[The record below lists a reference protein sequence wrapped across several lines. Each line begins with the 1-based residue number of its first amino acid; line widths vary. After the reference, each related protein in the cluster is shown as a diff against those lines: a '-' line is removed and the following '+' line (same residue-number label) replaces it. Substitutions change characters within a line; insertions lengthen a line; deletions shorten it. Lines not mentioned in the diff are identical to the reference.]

1 MKMFIETDR
10 EYEATLV
17 DIARFE
23 ESLAQP
29 SDGFSPWMD
38 GVVRGNISEDLR
50 VMRLRATAY
59 DLIRAGRAITL
70 DLPSIDDL
78 PDAFIFARHALDL
91 SEAAF
96 AACLG
101 VAESDVRAY
110 EEARY
115 AHVTLGQATHFA
127 HRLGLFVAGEVLVPL
142 PATNVD
148 ATSDIQDR

>member
-10 EYEATLV
+10 EYEATLA

-29 SDGFSPWMD
+29 SDGF
-38 GVVRGNISEDLR
+38 GLQVAGIVRGNIAEDLR
-50 VMRLRATAY
+50 VMRLKAEAY
-59 DLIRAGRAITL
+59 DLVRAGRAITL

-78 PDAFIFARHALDL
+78 PDVFIFARHALDL
-91 SEAAF
+91 SEAEF

-101 VAESDVRAY
+101 VAESDVRAF
-110 EEARY
+110 EESRY
-115 AHVTLGQATHFA
+115 AHVTLGQATHFV

-142 PATNVD
+142 PATTVA
-148 ATSDIQDR
+148 ATGHT